1 MDSRVCATWTRVD
14 GAEEMLSK
22 VVAGL
27 RTGLWIL
34 IGGIVVVLGSA
45 GSASA
50 ARPALVPP
58 GFSLRA
64 SHGYRL
70 SVLALGD
77 PRAGSGFV
85 VVTLRSRHAEASYF
99 APAAPGPNS
108 LEADLGAL
116 GRLDV
121 HFVPSGQPRSERAV
135 CGKPALV
142 EGGRYEGTIDFEG
155 EEGYSRVHAT
165 SARGEAKGWLGIL
178 CPSRGSEGTGGHS
191 PGARLTARQRGASGF
206 GFSAM
211 TNSPSRPV
219 RFVASVRERRG
230 DLKIER
236 SVTATAASHAF
247 DFDVPSGEARVR
259 PPRPFAGT
267 ATYRR
272 RPGGRPR
279 WRGGLRVDFPGRSDV
294 WLTGPGT
301 RASLIRAVVNP
312 GHPF

>member
-1 MDSRVCATWTRVD
+1 MEKR
-14 GAEEMLSK
+14 LSK

-34 IGGIVVVLGSA
+34 IGGIVVALGSV

-50 ARPALVPP
+50 AGPALVPP

-70 SVLALGD
+70 SVLNLGD
-77 PRAGSGFV
+77 PRTGSGVV
-85 VVTLRSRHAEASYF
+85 VVTLRSRHAEVSYF
-99 APAAPGPNS
+99 APAVLGPNS
-108 LEADLGAL
+108 LEADLRAL

-121 HFVPSGQPRSERAV
+121 HFVPSGQPRAERAA

-165 SARGEAKGWLGIL
+165 SARGEAKGFLSLI
-178 CPSRGSEGTGGHS
+178 CPSTGSEGTDGHS
-191 PGARLTARQRGASGF
+191 PGARLIARQRGASDF

-219 RFVASVRERRG
+219 RFGASIRERRG
-230 DLKIER
+230 DLKIDR
-236 SVTATAASHAF
+236 WVAATAAPRTF
-247 DFDVPSGEARVR
+247 GFDVPSGKARVR

-272 RPGGRPR
+272 RPGGRSK
-279 WRGGLRVDFPGRSDV
+279 WRGDLSVDFPGRSDV
-294 WLTGPGT
+294 RLTGPAT
-301 RASLIRAVVNP
+301 RASLIRAVLNP